1 MIAVPFL
8 ISSTIGFL
16 LITLLLKNTQ
26 SLNFYLK
33 SILGIGLGLGI
44 SSQITFY
51 SFLFFNKLLPS
62 AIISAHAILLTAL
75 IIAQFFVGQEPKIE
89 FSLPKVTWLNSAIL
103 IFTAMILSLVI
114 KQGLFYPDGGW
125 DAWQVWNF
133 KAKFL
138 LLAGEQW
145 QNLFSPELWRSSPHY
160 PLLLPLI
167 NVWGWLWTPQPG
179 NTTPLITSILF
190 AVLTGGLLSS
200 ALWEQNKNIF
210 SLLPGLLFLTV
221 PLISLQATTQ
231 YCDIVLSFYLLA
243 SIISLTQAQKQQSN
257 LLTLLSGLF
266 TGFLSFT
273 KPEGL
278 IAALIL
284 NVLFIGLTL
293 WKRLRQHK
301 DFAWSNA
308 QLFLLGLV
316 LASLPTLAFNVL
328 YSPGNQTFVNGLTST
343 LKPATWER
351 FELIMVFLLMEL
363 KSGKW
368 NGLWLLLLFGFF
380 IGGKKLWNKN
390 TIITAGFLVLY
401 LGVILTYYHINT
413 YFEIKWWLSVSLYRI
428 LISLLPLFLFW
439 VFGSIL
445 SISTEK
451 TPPKED

>member
-1 MIAVPFL
+1 MITIPFL
-8 ISSTIGFL
+8 ISSAIGIL
-16 LITLLLKNTQ
+16 LINLLLKNEK
-26 SLNFYLK
+26 SLNVYLRT
-33 SILGIGLGLGI
+33 ILGIGLGLGI
-44 SSQITFY
+44 SSQLTFY
-51 SFLFFNKLLPS
+51 SFLFFNRLIPNV
-62 AIISAHAILLTAL
+62 
-75 IIAQFFVGQEPKIE
+75 IIAAHGIILSVLLIQQWLIYRTTPLT
-89 FSLPKVTWLNSAIL
+89 FSLPKISWKNSGIILFVLIIL
-103 IFTAMILSLVI
+103 IFVM

-138 LLAGEQW
+138 LLAGEHW
-145 QNLFSPELWRSSPHY
+145 QNLFSAELWRSSPHY

-167 NVWGWLWTPQPG
+167 NVWGWLWTSQPV

-190 AVLTGGLLSS
+190 AILTGGLLSS

-243 SIISLTQAQKQQSN
+243 SIITLAQAQKHQDSPWA
-257 LLTLLSGLF
+257 LLSGLL

-273 KPEGL
+273 KSEGL
-278 IAALIL
+278 IAALIISILFVSL
-284 NVLFIGLTL
+284 NL
-293 WKRLRQHK
+293 WKKISRPKNFSL
-301 DFAWSNA
+301 ANA

-343 LKPATWER
+343 LKPSTWER

-363 KSGKW
+363 KNGKW
-368 NGLWLLLLFGFF
+368 NGLWFLILFG
-380 IGGKKLWNKN
+380 IIIRGKKLWNKN
-390 TIITAGFLVLY
+390 TIITAGFLLLY
-401 LGVILTYYHINT
+401 LTVIFTYYHINT

-439 VFGSIL
+439 VFGSVL
-445 SISTEK
+445 YKKNSNN
-451 TPPKED
+451 

>member
-1 MIAVPFL
+1 MIAAPFL
-8 ISSTIGFL
+8 ISSAIGIL
-16 LITLLLKNTQ
+16 LINLLLKNEK
-26 SLNFYLK
+26 SFNLYLRT
-33 SILGIGLGLGI
+33 ILGIGLGLGI
-44 SSQITFY
+44 SSQLTFY
-51 SFLFFNKLLPS
+51 SFLFFNRLIPS
-62 AIISAHAILLTAL
+62 FIMSAHGIILSVLLIQQWFIYRTAP
-75 IIAQFFVGQEPKIE
+75 FS
-89 FSLPKVTWLNSAIL
+89 FSLPKVNWKNSGIILFVLIIL
-103 IFTAMILSLVI
+103 IFVI

-138 LLAGEQW
+138 LLAGEHW

-167 NVWGWLWTPQPG
+167 NVWGWLWTSQPV

-243 SIISLTQAQKQQSN
+243 SIITLTQAQKHHHS
-257 LLTLLSGLF
+257 LWALLSGLL

-284 NVLFIGLTL
+284 SVLFIGLTL
-293 WKRLRQHK
+293 WKRLLQHK
-301 DFAWSNA
+301 DFSWSSA

-343 LKPATWER
+343 LKPATGER
-351 FELIMVFLLMEL
+351 LQLIMVFLVTEL
-363 KSGKW
+363 KNGKW
-368 NGLWLLLLFGFF
+368 NGLWFLILFGFL
-380 IGGKKLWNKN
+380 IGGKKLWNKDN
-390 TIITAGFLVLY
+390 IFVAGFLTLY
-401 LGVILTYYHINT
+401 LGVVLTYYQINT
-413 YFEIKWWLSVSLYRI
+413 YFEIKWWLSVSLHRI
-428 LISLLPLFLFW
+428 LFSLLPLFLFW
-439 VFGSIL
+439 VFGNIL
-445 SISTEK
+445 NK
-451 TPPKED
+451 NDH